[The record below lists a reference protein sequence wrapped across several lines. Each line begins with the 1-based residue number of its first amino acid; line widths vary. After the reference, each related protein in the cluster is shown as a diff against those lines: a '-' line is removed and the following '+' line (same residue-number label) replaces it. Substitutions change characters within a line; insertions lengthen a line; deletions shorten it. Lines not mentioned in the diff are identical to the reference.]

1 MTKNTVLLPVAG
13 AEFSLQVLPS
23 IRRFL
28 NPTENRLLLLHVA
41 HEPEGFH
48 LHEPGVEAIDI
59 YVDESEE
66 ALRIQFADELL
77 PTLRELEQMGFEV
90 KTAVAFGRPIPQI
103 EATIAREQVNLVAMV
118 THGRTGLD
126 RILHGSVAEHL
137 LHHTNVPL
145 LLVHP
150 PMSNGRPPV

>member
-1 MTKNTVLLPVAG
+1 
-13 AEFSLQVLPS
+13 
-23 IRRFL
+23 
-28 NPTENRLLLLHVA
+28 
-41 HEPEGFH
+41 
-48 LHEPGVEAIDI
+48 
-59 YVDESEE
+59 
-66 ALRIQFADELL
+66 
-77 PTLRELEQMGFEV
+77 MGFEV
-90 KTAVAFGRPIPQI
+90 KTAVAFGQPIPQI

-150 PMSNGRPPV
+150 PATNGQAPV

>member
-1 MTKNTVLLPVAG
+1 MTKNNVLIPIAG

-28 NPTENRLLLLHVA
+28 NPTENRLLLLHVER
-41 HEPEGFH
+41 EPEVFH
-48 LHEPGVEAIDI
+48 LHEPGAEAIDI

-66 ALRIQFADELL
+66 ALRIQFADESLTTIR
-77 PTLRELEQMGFEV
+77 TLEGMGFEV
-90 KTAVAFGRPIPQI
+90 KTDVAFGQPIPQI
-103 EATIAREQVNLVAMV
+103 ETYIEREQVNLVAMV

-126 RILHGSVAEHL
+126 RLLHGSVAEHL

-150 PMSNGRPPV
+150 QTTNGSLPA